1 MRLALSI
8 LVALAPL
15 AAQVPQMPQPASAG
29 VHDTGAPRVSLVAL
43 SQVSRGF
50 DREFQNFAPADPID
64 VLGRTRGIYLDGYG
78 VIFSTE
84 LSPIVTPNVSPFRP
98 NISDQDRAAVRQRKL
113 ARLPAVEKLINSM
126 LQSAARELATLP
138 DDQQIVVAVKFLYL
152 PYEDTNGLPGQL
164 VVKATRRAIASGA
177 PVVAMVTNQ

>member
-1 MRLALSI
+1 MRLVLSVLI
-8 LVALAPL
+8 ALAPL
-15 AAQVPQMPQPASAG
+15 VAQVPQPVSAG
-29 VHDTGAPRVSLVAL
+29 AHDLGAPRVSLVTL
-43 SQVSRGF
+43 SQMSRGF
-50 DREFQNFAPADPID
+50 DREFQGFAPADPID

-84 LSPIVTPNVSPFRP
+84 LSPIMTPNVSPFRP

-113 ARLPAVEKLINSM
+113 ARLPAVEKLMNSM
-126 LQSAARELATLP
+126 LQSAARELAALP
-138 DDQQIVVAVKFLYL
+138 DDRQIVVAVKFLYL

>member
-8 LVALAPL
+8 LIALAPL
-15 AAQVPQMPQPASAG
+15 AAQVPQPVSAG
-29 VHDTGAPRVSLVAL
+29 SHDIGAARVSLVAL

-98 NISDQDRAAVRQRKL
+98 NISDQDRAAVRQRKV
-113 ARLPAVEKLINSM
+113 ARLPAVEKLIDSM
-126 LQSAARELATLP
+126 LQSAARELAALP
-138 DDQQIVVAVKFLYL
+138 EDQQIVVAVKFLYL
-152 PYEDTNGLPGQL
+152 PYEDTNGLPGQY
-164 VVKATRRAIASGA
+164 VVRATRRAIASGA
-177 PVVAMVTNQ
+177 PVTAMVTNQ